1 MIGFIQ
7 VLLTF
12 VAIGLLIFMIMKKA
26 YAPMSLL
33 ALGFIILFSGHCS
46 QVKALWGRN
55 LSVTGF

>member
-33 ALGFIILFSGHCS
+33 ALGFVVCHSFFLVTAHRSEHYG
-46 QVKALWGRN
+46 GRICR
-55 LSVTGF
+55 